1 LNLDMLDDKMRGVL
15 DQLIDRTTISFHTL
29 MSSIRVNKAEF
40 HIQSESDYAN
50 GLAHGMIL
58 NGFLSDFKTHNNR
71 EPNQEEMIEASKILF
86 DRTTELRQ
94 AIFKSK

>member
-1 LNLDMLDDKMRGVL
+1 MLDDKMREVI
-15 DQLIDRTTISFHTL
+15 DQLIDRTTISFHVL
-29 MSSIRVNKAEF
+29 ISSIRVDKAEF
-40 HIQSESDYAN
+40 HIQSETDYAI

-58 NGFLSDFKTHNNR
+58 TDFLSDFKTHNNR

-94 AIFKSK
+94 AIFKSE

>member
-1 LNLDMLDDKMRGVL
+1 MLDDKMREVI
-15 DQLIDRTTISFHTL
+15 DQLIDRTTISFHVL
-29 MSSIRVNKAEF
+29 ISSIRVDKAEF
-40 HIQSESDYAN
+40 HIQSETDYAI

-58 NGFLSDFKTHNNR
+58 TDFLSDFKTHNNR

-94 AIFKSK
+94 VVSKSE

>member
-1 LNLDMLDDKMRGVL
+1 MLDDNMKGVL
-15 DQLIDRTTISFHTL
+15 HQLIIRTTISFHAL
-29 MSSIRVNKAEF
+29 MSSIRIDKAEF
-40 HIQSESDYAN
+40 HIHSESDYAI

-58 NGFLSDFKTHNNR
+58 TGFLSDFITHNNR

-86 DRTTELRQ
+86 DRTTELRE